1 MNRGAVPWSAL
12 ITFLV
17 SACCLCD
24 QHCSTAQHLSSGW
37 CPSRGQ
43 RCSPIQH
50 LLSVRLVGQ
59 RSVDCLPGEDC
70 RAASARMREPGE
82 VLEKRL
88 RSVSHGFTISTFY
101 RSIPVALVFSAR
113 AAKILSPR
121 PAYCPSDQGSAARL
135 ATPLTHLRSVKEVFH
150 FRALYFCF
158 RGYQEASMIHTHT
171 FRFRSVI
178 EACTFSEVQQRREGS
193 AVHTVYEVLEKRQGS
208 VCPCRMRKEG

>member
-12 ITFLV
+12 ITFLA

-70 RAASARMREPGE
+70 RAASLLSARPGLHREAGHSSDTP
-82 VLEKRL
+82 EKRQ
-88 RSVSHGFTISTFY
+88 RSVSLSCTVFLFQRISGSVYDTHAHVSFQKRVRGVRFFLKRDRGVKGAPY
-101 RSIPVALVFSAR
+101 T
-113 AAKILSPR
+113 LSMK
-121 PAYCPSDQGSAARL
+121 CW
-135 ATPLTHLRSVKEVFH
+135 RSVK
-150 FRALYFCF
+150 
-158 RGYQEASMIHTHT
+158 GASK
-171 FRFRSVI
+171 
-178 EACTFSEVQQRREGS
+178 E
-193 AVHTVYEVLEKRQGS
+193 
-208 VCPCRMRKEG
+208 RKEKNRTLPDSCLLLTVWRIHCFLF